1 MKGPSPSKS
10 NPAAAAPA
18 QSVAS
23 SPETKLQE
31 RRPESPSSQPA
42 AVETDSTKS
51 RLSAEETKP
60 LLELLRTYLA
70 IYDSY
75 HNQKE
80 TVAFAFTAFYLGGAS
95 ALLSVDKLFWKDY
108 SLAML
113 VTFLALI
120 AVAGVLAFMF
130 VRYQFQLRRSAGEI
144 YHACNTLATAWSF
157 TPPTKGQAAPLVV
170 TDKHTLL
177 KKDRLLKNFC
187 WPQQLICEITT
198 IRALRKKN
206 KNWFWAPREMS
217 LAAIVLW
224 TIAVFVRI
232 YSSFGPE
239 KNPLFM

>member
-1 MKGPSPSKS
+1 MEGPSPS
-10 NPAAAAPA
+10 NPTAAAPA
-18 QSVAS
+18 KSVAS
-23 SPETKLQE
+23 SPET
-31 RRPESPSSQPA
+31 QPA
-42 AVETDSTKS
+42 QPKPPTTQPVAAEAGATDA
-51 RLSAEETKP
+51 RLNAEETKP

-70 IYDSY
+70 IYHSY

-108 SLAML
+108 SPAML
-113 VTFLALI
+113 ATFVVLVAI
-120 AVAGVLAFMF
+120 ACVLAFMF

-144 YHACNTLATAWSF
+144 YHACNTLVTRWSF
-157 TPPTKGQAAPLVV
+157 TPPTKGQAAPLAV

-177 KKDRLLKNFC
+177 KKDRLLKSFS
-187 WPQQLICEITT
+187 WPQQLICEITI
-198 IRALRKKN
+198 IRARRR

-232 YSSFGPE
+232 YSSFDPE
-239 KNPLFM
+239 KSPLFM